1 MDKAL
6 SVTEFVGA
14 IDDALIVF
22 DGVAVEG
29 EVEEFNISGNRWVRF
44 TLKDEESSVRC
55 FMTVWDLK
63 TEIENG
69 MMVRVTGRPKLTQKW
84 GFSFNLKSVQPVGE
98 GSLKRAFELLRKK
111 L

>member
-84 GFSFNLKSVQPVGE
+84 GFSFAEASCNNQ
-98 GSLKRAFELLRKK
+98 
-111 L
+111 